1 MAPISIAPV
10 DSRITSADEL
20 AFPASRGLANAIV
33 GNNERCGAAVRRF
46 ATIVMNHKRKFGVG
60 FFGLVIIAVSLSMHT
75 AASKTGERAHVVIMS
90 TTDMHGRIFPID
102 YYTNKYDNV
111 GIAKVATLVKEAR
124 NSDPDLILVDSGD
137 TIQGTPLEYFHNK
150 RNNTPPDPMMLAMNA
165 LRYDSMTVGNHEYNF
180 GLTVLEKARRES
192 KFPWL
197 SANTYN
203 KGTSTTHYQPYIVKE
218 VQGVRIGVLGLT
230 TPGIPNW
237 ENVPNYAG
245 LEFHETVSEAKKWVS
260 ILRDKETVDVVVI
273 AMHMGIEEDLR
284 TGQTN
289 PSQVPNENAAIA
301 IARQVPGVDLIL
313 MGHTHRD
320 VPSLV
325 VNGVQLT
332 QANRW
337 ASHVAR
343 VDLYLEKNTSG
354 RWSIVAKSARTIP
367 VTEKTEIDPEIAK
380 LGEPYDKETQA
391 WLGRAIGESSEELT
405 ARDCRFRDSAI
416 IDLIQRVQIE
426 AGNADVSMAA
436 CFNPQAHIPKGAVT
450 VRDIAGLYEY
460 ENTLVTLE
468 LTGQQLKDAL
478 EHSARYFREYQQAK
492 SLNELVDQRIP
503 GYNFDMAEGV
513 TYDLD
518 LTKPFGQRVQN
529 LKFKG
534 QPLRPTQKLRVVTNN
549 YRVNGGGNY
558 MMYKDAPVVYRS
570 SEEVRE
576 LIIDWVER
584 HKTIPTRE
592 SNNWRIVQAP

>member
-1 MAPISIAPV
+1 MFKKRFVATAFLALSILALSISVYAPAGSV
-10 DSRITSADEL
+10 
-20 AFPASRGLANAIV
+20 
-33 GNNERCGAAVRRF
+33 AAQ
-46 ATIVMNHKRKFGVG
+46 H
-60 FFGLVIIAVSLSMHT
+60 
-75 AASKTGERAHVVIMS
+75 AHVVILS
-90 TTDMHGRIFPID
+90 TTDMHGRVFPID

-124 NSDPDLILVDSGD
+124 KNDPDLLLVDSGD
-137 TIQGTPLEYFHNK
+137 TIQGTPLEYFHNQ

-180 GLTVLEKARRES
+180 GLKILEKARSEA

-203 KGTSTTHYQPYIVKE
+203 KGTATTHYQPYIVKE
-218 VQGVRIGVLGLT
+218 VSGVRVGVLGLT

-237 ENVPNYAG
+237 ENVPNYEG
-245 LEFHETVSEAKKWVS
+245 LEFHETVSEAKKWVA
-260 ILRDKETVDVVVI
+260 ILRDKEKVDVVAI

-284 TGQTN
+284 TGTTS
-289 PSQVPNENAAIA
+289 PSQVANENAAIA
-301 IARQVPGVDLIL
+301 IARGVPGVDMIL

-320 VPSLV
+320 VPALI
-325 VNGVQLT
+325 VNGVLLT

-343 VDLYLEKNTSG
+343 VDLYLEKG
-354 RWSIVAKSARTIP
+354 EAARWRVVAESARTIP
-367 VTEKTEIDPEIAK
+367 VTEKTALDPEIAQ
-380 LGEPYDKETQA
+380 LGQPYDKETQD
-391 WLGRAIGESSEELT
+391 WLSRPIGESPEEIT
-405 ARDCRFRDSAI
+405 SQDCRFRDSAI
-416 IDLIQRVQIE
+416 IDLIQRVQLE
-426 AGNADVSMAA
+426 AGKADVSMAA
-436 CFNPQAHIPKGAVT
+436 CFNPQARIPKGSVT

-460 ENTLVTLE
+460 ENTLVTIE

-478 EHSARYFREYQQAK
+478 EHSARYFREYQPGK
-492 SLNELVDQRIP
+492 SLAELVDQRIP

-513 TYDLD
+513 AYELD

-534 QPLRPTQKLRVVTNN
+534 QPLSPTQKLRVVTNN
-549 YRVNGGGNY
+549 YRVNGGGGFT
-558 MMYKDAPVVYRS
+558 MFKDAPVVYRS

-584 HKTIPTRE
+584 NKTIPTQT
-592 SNNWRIVQAP
+592 SNNWRIVGAL